1 MTTQMAD
8 TAFLSPP
15 PDVLRRVISEGA
27 SGTAEGP
34 LQVAR
39 VHFPN
44 GKPVQFHL
52 FPKGLGAAQAGFLA
66 EWVGPD
72 AATRA
77 EAETTRLMQQGQSGV
92 FAVDAENGLLLR
104 RPGGDAR
111 LPGLR
116 LLSDSAFAA
125 ARLAALGLTGPFQVQ
140 LVAHRLGKRAV
151 LRIRHRDGLAFARL
165 RSPTSPQARLA
176 VLRHDALH
184 AALASQSSLRLPR
197 PMGRDEELGLALY
210 GALPGRA
217 PAMRGLAGFAKI
229 EAVMQALIALQSAAT
244 EAPSHHAA
252 DELAVLDGWFTRLTP
267 VFPDIAAAIEAPLA
281 RLRRDLADL
290 PPRASVLCHR
300 DLHEGQILIDRGV
313 AGLLDF
319 DTLRWGDAA
328 LDLGNFQAHLV
339 LAGLRSGRS
348 LAAYATAAERCL
360 PRVPLARIALWRRA
374 ALLRLAMIYALTAEP
389 RATITALIDEAA

>member
-15 PDVLRRVISEGA
+15 PDLLRRVITEGA
-27 SGTAEGP
+27 TSDAEGP
-34 LQVAR
+34 LQVTR

-52 FPKGLGAAQAGFLA
+52 QPKGLGAGQTGFLA

-72 AATRA
+72 AAMRVEA
-77 EAETTRLMQQGQSGV
+77 EATRLMQQGQSGA

-104 RPGGDAR
+104 RPGVDAR

-125 ARLAALGLTGPFQVQ
+125 ARLAELGLKGPFQVQ

-151 LRIRHRDGLAFARL
+151 LRIRHMGRVAFARL

-176 VLRHDALH
+176 VQRHDALYD
-184 AALASQSSLRLPR
+184 ALASQNTIRMPR
-197 PMGRDEELGLALY
+197 PMGRDEDLGLALY
-210 GALPGRA
+210 DALPGRT
-217 PAMRGLAGFAKI
+217 PALRGLAGFSQI
-229 EAVMQALIALQSAAT
+229 EAVMQALIALQSTAV
-244 EAPSHHAA
+244 EAPTHQAA
-252 DELAVLDGWFTRLTP
+252 DEMAVLDGWFARLTP
-267 VFPDIAAAIEAPLA
+267 VFPDIAAAIAAPLE
-281 RLRRDLADL
+281 RLRQDLAAL
-290 PPRASVLCHR
+290 LPRASVLCHR

-319 DTLRWGDAA
+319 DTLRWGDPA
-328 LDLGNFQAHLV
+328 LDLGNLQAHLV

-348 LAAYATAAERCL
+348 LAAYATAAERNL
-360 PRVPLARIALWRRA
+360 TRVPLARIALWRRA
-374 ALLRLAMIYALTAEP
+374 AVLRLAMIYALTAEP
-389 RATITALIDEAA
+389 RATISALIDEAA